1 MQNMY
6 TKAMK
11 HLRETL
17 LIDKNNT
24 EAYNLLGECCIELGM
39 DKQAESLFAMAVK
52 LDISYISAICNLGKL
67 FTTKKNTTT
76 LSVSWKNLLTPMRQ
90 STV

>member
-1 MQNMY
+1 
-6 TKAMK
+6 MK

-39 DKQAESLFAMAVK
+39 DKQAEPLFTMAVK
-52 LDISYISAICNLGKL
+52 LDTSYISAICNLGKL
-67 FTTKKNTTT
+67 YYDQKNTTT